1 MCSVCCVVKL
11 KSVVRERSGNRVV
24 EMTIPLNR
32 LYPVEVESQVR
43 EERQNRKRFG
53 NYIPQEFCVEPVLTR
68 QISQRCTFKSTV
80 RPVWNILYQCGS
92 VAIPTFLSEKI
103 DSIQKRALKIIFPAA
118 ESYTDAL
125 YLAQLTTLVDRREN
139 LCLK

>member
-53 NYIPQEFCVEPVLTR
+53 NYIP
-68 QISQRCTFKSTV
+68 
-80 RPVWNILYQCGS
+80 
-92 VAIPTFLSEKI
+92 
-103 DSIQKRALKIIFPAA
+103 
-118 ESYTDAL
+118 
-125 YLAQLTTLVDRREN
+125 
-139 LCLK
+139 

>member
-1 MCSVCCVVKL
+1 M
-11 KSVVRERSGNRVV
+11 
-24 EMTIPLNR
+24 
-32 LYPVEVESQVR
+32 
-43 EERQNRKRFG
+43 
-53 NYIPQEFCVEPVLTR
+53 
-68 QISQRCTFKSTV
+68 
-80 RPVWNILYQCGS
+80 LYQCDS

-125 YLAQLTTLVDRREN
+125 YLAHLTTLVDRREN